1 MNGEGEY
8 KERGE
13 GRRGTERE
21 AELGRPRA
29 RDGKVFPSESISLS
43 TTPVLAMF
51 QIYGPPTVPRLRGP
65 QRDTPAP
72 ALVSQGK

>member
-21 AELGRPRA
+21 AELGRPRV

-51 QIYGPPTVPRLRGP
+51 QIYVLQLCLGSEGLRG
-65 QRDTPAP
+65 TPLP
-72 ALVSQGK
+72 LLW